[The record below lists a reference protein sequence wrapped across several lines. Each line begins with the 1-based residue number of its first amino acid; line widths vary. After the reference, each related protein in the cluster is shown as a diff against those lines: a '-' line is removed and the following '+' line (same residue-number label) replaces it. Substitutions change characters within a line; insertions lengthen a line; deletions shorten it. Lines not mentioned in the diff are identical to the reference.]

1 MSFYRSFLAAFIG
14 GLLILTPSLSLA
26 APANPG
32 TPPPELFIP
41 GPDSVPPDPDGS
53 PELSSCFDY
62 YRFGSTPITI
72 RGDVSTV
79 SQGGTITF
87 VGTITNENEYPVINA
102 GIYAKVMHKW
112 TDEKTSFGPNVVDW
126 FTVQKGLVL
135 KAGESKPIAFSW
147 QVPRNVE
154 PGNYKLALYVAASDR
169 FNLAGLSFTNDV
181 IGGQY
186 NFKVAGES
194 GTTLL
199 DITNVIVGD
208 QQIHSTTFSP
218 QIDSVEDVP
227 ITVSVKNSSKKAF
240 KGAVQWKLY
249 TWDGLREDALLDQKV
264 EQVEVP
270 AGSVVT
276 STYSVKADNHTVH
289 YALAELVPTD
299 PKDAKSF
306 IAARFVSGQF
316 AEPRINYVGV
326 SKYPATGATFFTCVH
341 SSGRTQAEKV
351 RVEMSARPLNAFAAL
366 MPGSTFA
373 EKTYEG
379 TVQGA
384 ISALTVPI
392 EKAPGSFMLS
402 AKIYQNGNLI
412 DQVEV
417 PYACEQLGTN
427 CDDDNGIVVIGGS
440 IIAGIVI
447 IGVLWLLLGRR
458 KKDPS
463 SGIMTK

>member
-32 TPPPELFIP
+32 TPPPEVFIP

-87 VGTITNENEYPVINA
+87 VGTITNENDYPVINA
-102 GIYAKVMHKW
+102 GIYGKIMHKW
-112 TDEKTSFGPNVVDW
+112 TDTKSSFGPNVVDW
-126 FTVQKGLVL
+126 FTVQEGLVL

-147 QVPRNVE
+147 QVPQNSE
-154 PGNYKLALYVAASDR
+154 PGEYRLAMFVAASER
-169 FNLAGLSFTNDV
+169 FNLAGLSFTSDV

-186 NFKVAGES
+186 NFKVAGEP
-194 GTTLL
+194 GTTKL
-199 DITNVIVGD
+199 DIKNVVLGD
-208 QQIHSTTFSP
+208 QVVHSAAFSP
-218 QIDSVEDVP
+218 QINSDENVP
-227 ITVSVKNSSKKAF
+227 ITVSVVNSSKKNF
-240 KGAVQWKLY
+240 KGGVKWKLY
-249 TWDGLREDALLDQKV
+249 LWDGLREDRLLDEKV
-264 EQVEVP
+264 EAVEVP
-270 AGSVVT
+270 ADGMLT
-276 STYSVKADNHTVH
+276 STYIVKPDTHTVH
-289 YALAELVPTD
+289 YVLAELVPAD
-299 PKDAKSF
+299 AKDAKSF
-306 IAARFVSGQF
+306 IAARFVSGQY
-316 AEPRINYVGV
+316 AEPRINFVGV
-326 SKYPATGATFFTCVH
+326 SKYPASGATFFTCVH
-341 SSGRTQAEKV
+341 STGRTQANNV
-351 RVEMSARPLNAFAAL
+351 RVEMSARPLNPLAAL
-366 MPGSTFA
+366 IPGSTFA

-392 EKAPGSFMLS
+392 EKAPGSFLLS
-402 AKIYQNGNLI
+402 AKIYQDGNLV

-417 PYACEQLGTN
+417 PYTCDQLGGE
-427 CDDDNGIVVIGGS
+427 CDDDTMAPIA
-440 IIAGIVI
+440 IAGVIVLI
-447 IGVLWLLLGRR
+447 LILGILWLLLRR
-458 KKDPS
+458 KTQPS